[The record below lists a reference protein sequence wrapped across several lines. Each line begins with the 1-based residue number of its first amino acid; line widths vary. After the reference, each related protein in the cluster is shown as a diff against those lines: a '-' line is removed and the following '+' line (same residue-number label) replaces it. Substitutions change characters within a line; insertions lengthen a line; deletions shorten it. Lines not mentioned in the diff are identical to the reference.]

1 MDKPMI
7 VKMTNEGQFKISEE
21 TLIRMNQYKQDN
33 HKSLE
38 AGGVLLG
45 RFIKGSKNIIVDGI
59 TVPMIGDKRGR
70 TYFIREEKMHQ
81 LVINNVWEKSAGT
94 CNYLGEWH
102 THPESYPTPSDQDIK
117 NWKKILSTRTFSSLY
132 LYFIIV
138 GTKRVGVWEGNR
150 RTGKIKR
157 LYS

>member
-1 MDKPMI
+1 MI
-7 VKMTNEGQFKISEE
+7 VKMTNKGQFKISEE
-21 TLIRMNQYKQDN
+21 ALIRMNQYKQDDY
-33 HKSLE
+33 KSLE

-45 RFIKGSKNIIVDGI
+45 RFIKGSKNIIIDQI
-59 TVPMIGDKRGR
+59 TVPMIGDQRGR
-70 TYFIREEKMHQ
+70 TYFIRGEKRHQ
-81 LVINNVWEKSAGT
+81 QIITNIWATSSGT

-117 NWKKILSTRTFSSLY
+117 NWQKILSTRTFSSLY

-138 GTKRVGVWEGNR
+138 GTQRVRIWEGNR

-157 LYS
+157 LYI